1 MNAIEQAL
9 ARTAKR
15 QEREARKTL
24 TLPKIEP
31 VLQKP
36 PVEVPKAKSH
46 DGVVDITVT
55 MPTGSF
61 SFKFVKINAVGNIPP
76 SRQTKEEFRRMFI
89 NGFAPL
95 LGTVSEFPA
104 DPLK

>member
-9 ARTAKR
+9 HRTAKR

-24 TLPKIEP
+24 TLPAKEIP
-31 VLQKP
+31 ALVKP

-46 DGVVDITVT
+46 DGVIDITVT
-55 MPTGSF
+55 MPNGSF
-61 SFKFVKINAVGNIPP
+61 SFKFVKINAVGNIPA

-89 NGFAPL
+89 NGFIPL
-95 LGTVSEFPA
+95 LGTVSEFPSGG
-104 DPLK
+104 